1 MIFRVLAV
9 SAAFFAQCVFA
20 ESVTVGQTY
29 PIRERDALEEI
40 ESRTKQV
47 DWAKALSTANIA
59 WSAKNGHFVQRAP
72 VDRSREYV
80 PWYTVEF
87 DVRDQYGQVIYPKG
101 FQFNVLEHIT
111 LPYRVVVID
120 PSDLEWVK
128 PLLKDSDMVILTSGD
143 FEHASEV
150 LDRPTF
156 MLDEKTRQR
165 LGIEFVPSIIVQ
177 SGSVFVVEE
186 FFVEVQS

>member
-1 MIFRVLAV
+1 M
-9 SAAFFAQCVFA
+9 
-20 ESVTVGQTY
+20 
-29 PIRERDALEEI
+29 
-40 ESRTKQV
+40 
-47 DWAKALSTANIA
+47 
-59 WSAKNGHFVQRAP
+59 QRAP

-80 PWYTVEF
+80 TWYTVEF
-87 DVRDQYGQVIYPKG
+87 DVSDQYGQVIYPKG

-111 LPYRVVVID
+111 LPYRVLVID
-120 PSDLEWVK
+120 PSDVEWVK
-128 PLLKDSDMVILTSGD
+128 PLLKDSDMVILTNGD
-143 FEHASEV
+143 FEQASEV

-177 SGSVFVVEE
+177 SGSVFVIEE